1 MRCVSIV
8 GARPQFIKAAVVSK
22 ALRQHHQEK
31 IIHTGQHYDYS
42 MSEQFFEELT
52 LPTPDYHLHCGS
64 ASHGAQTGCMLERIE
79 QVLLQEPCDW
89 VIVYGDTNS
98 TLAGALAAAKL
109 HIPVAHVEAGLRS
122 FNRAMPEE
130 INRVVT
136 DHLSTRLFCPTEVAC
151 HNLLQ
156 EGIVQGV
163 EQVGDVMYDLL
174 LQMLPVLDERG
185 GALLRHYEL
194 VPQSYVL
201 VTVHRAANTDDAN
214 ALRSIAEALNRLTL
228 PVIFPLHPR
237 TRERLKQY
245 DIVWQSH
252 VRFIEPVGY
261 LAMLALER
269 YAYRILTDSGGVQ
282 KEAFFLQVPCITL
295 REETEW
301 PETLVDGWNTL
312 VGTRWPDILSA
323 VEQPQP
329 CWTQGHPFGDGKA
342 AQRIAHSLQDA
353 G

>member
-22 ALRQHHQEK
+22 VLRQHHQEK
-31 IIHTGQHYDYS
+31 IVHTGQHYDYS
-42 MSEQFFEELT
+42 MSAQFFEELA
-52 LPTPDYHLHCGS
+52 LPAPDYHLHCGS
-64 ASHGAQTGCMLERIE
+64 ASHGAQTGRMLERVE
-79 QVLLQEPCDW
+79 QALLQEPCDW

-130 INRVVT
+130 INRVMT
-136 DHLSTRLFCPTEVAC
+136 DHLSTRLFCPTEAAC

-185 GALLRHYEL
+185 GALLRQYEL

-201 VTVHRAANTDDAN
+201 VTVHRAANTDDVN

-228 PVIFPLHPR
+228 PVVFPLHPR

-245 DIVWQSH
+245 DITWQNH

-261 LAMLALER
+261 LTMLALER

-329 CWTQGHPFGDGKA
+329 HWTQGHPFGDGEA
-342 AQRIAHSLQDA
+342 AERIVRSLQDA